1 MFRNWSIAW
10 RLSVSMLLASVLI
23 LGAVIGYGYV
33 IARQIL
39 EQELEAKAWQLS
51 RATTARIEGV
61 EAAVRKTVEGMG
73 GRMTIQAPENQEI
86 LYLLLE
92 RLVRVNEEIHGA
104 SIALEPQAFG
114 YSDGYASPYVFR
126 SWNQLVRDDRGKG
139 AERYFVQDW
148 YTLPRMT
155 RRPLWSEPYRAAS
168 RGNAL
173 MVSYSTPIFDKNDRF
188 LGVATCDISLEWLAD
203 LLGSL
208 PLGKEGYAFLVSRNG
223 TYITHPD
230 RRLILK
236 ENIFS
241 EAEEQNNPKL
251 RDLGRE
257 MVQGK
262 EGFLPYDSVFPGQE
276 GWLLYRAVP
285 ATGWSIGIFFPEA
298 ELMAKVTELSRKEG
312 LIGLVGFLLLIPVM
326 MFISRSITEPLRK
339 LAETTQTFATG
350 DLDAPLPS
358 ISGQDEVAN
367 LAGSFSSM
375 RDELKKHIAMLQSA
389 AIAKERIE
397 SELRIAQNIQMEL
410 VPKTFPPFP
419 DRRDFELYAMM
430 NPAREVG
437 GDFYDFM
444 MPDPEHLWV
453 VIGDVSGK
461 GIPAALFM
469 AVTRTFIRAFVQEEN
484 SPGRVLF
491 RVNEELARNNDA
503 NMFVTL
509 FCGVLHLPSG
519 VFRWANGGHNLPFFL
534 PLGDEPVFLP
544 RIRGA
549 LVGAIA
555 DLAFDES
562 ELTLQAGDALFL
574 YTDGVTEAMNSNQ
587 ELFGN
592 ERTHA
597 GLSDLRQRDCAGIV
611 DGITADLAR
620 FVDGAEQSD
629 DITMLIVRFFGSA
642 GKEDQPGRRDEK

>member
-1 MFRNWSIAW
+1 MFRIWSIAW

-73 GRMTIQAPENQEI
+73 GRMTILAPENQEV

-104 SIALEPQAFG
+104 SIALEPKAFG

-203 LLGSL
+203 LLSSL

-241 EAEEQNNPKL
+241 QAEEQNNPRL
-251 RDLGRE
+251 RELGRD

-262 EGFLPYDSVFPGQE
+262 EGFLPYANVFPGQE

-312 LIGLVGFLLLIPVM
+312 LIGLFGFLLLLPVM

-339 LAETTQTFATG
+339 LAETTQTLATG
-350 DLDAPLPS
+350 DLDAPLPK

-389 AIAKERIE
+389 ATAKERIE

-519 VFRWANGGHNLPFFL
+519 IFRWANGGHNLPFFL
-534 PLGDEPVFLP
+534 PLDDEPVFLP
-544 RIRGA
+544 RTRGA

-555 DLAFDES
+555 DLEFAES
-562 ELTLQAGDALFL
+562 ELTLQAGEALFL

-592 ERTHA
+592 ERTRA
-597 GLSDLRQRDCAGIV
+597 SLADLRQRDCAGIV
-611 DGITADLAR
+611 DGIAAGLAR

-629 DITMLIVRFFGSA
+629 DITMLIVRFFG
-642 GKEDQPGRRDEK
+642 PNRRI

>member
-1 MFRNWSIAW
+1 
-10 RLSVSMLLASVLI
+10 
-23 LGAVIGYGYV
+23 
-33 IARQIL
+33 
-39 EQELEAKAWQLS
+39 
-51 RATTARIEGV
+51 
-61 EAAVRKTVEGMG
+61 
-73 GRMTIQAPENQEI
+73 
-86 LYLLLE
+86 
-92 RLVRVNEEIHGA
+92 
-104 SIALEPQAFG
+104 
-114 YSDGYASPYVFR
+114 
-126 SWNQLVRDDRGKG
+126 
-139 AERYFVQDW
+139 
-148 YTLPRMT
+148 
-155 RRPLWSEPYRAAS
+155 
-168 RGNAL
+168 
-173 MVSYSTPIFDKNDRF
+173 
-188 LGVATCDISLEWLAD
+188 
-203 LLGSL
+203 
-208 PLGKEGYAFLVSRNG
+208 
-223 TYITHPD
+223 
-230 RRLILK
+230 
-236 ENIFS
+236 
-241 EAEEQNNPKL
+241 
-251 RDLGRE
+251 

-262 EGFLPYDSVFPGQE
+262 EGFLPYANVFPGQE

-312 LIGLVGFLLLIPVM
+312 LIGLFGFLLLLPVM

-339 LAETTQTFATG
+339 LAETTQTLATG
-350 DLDAPLPS
+350 DLDAPLPK

-389 AIAKERIE
+389 ATAKERIE

-519 VFRWANGGHNLPFFL
+519 IFRWANGGHNLPFFL
-534 PLGDEPVFLP
+534 PLDDEPVFLP
-544 RIRGA
+544 RTRGA

-555 DLAFDES
+555 DLEFAES
-562 ELTLQAGDALFL
+562 ELTLQAGEALFL

-592 ERTHA
+592 ERTRA
-597 GLSDLRQRDCAGIV
+597 SLADLRQRDCAGIV
-611 DGITADLAR
+611 DGIAAGLAR

-629 DITMLIVRFFGSA
+629 DITMLIVRFFG
-642 GKEDQPGRRDEK
+642 PNRRI